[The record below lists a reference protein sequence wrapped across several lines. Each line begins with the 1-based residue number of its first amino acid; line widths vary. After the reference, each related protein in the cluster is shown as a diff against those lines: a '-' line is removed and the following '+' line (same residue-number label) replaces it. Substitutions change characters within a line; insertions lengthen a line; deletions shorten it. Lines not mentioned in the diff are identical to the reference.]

1 MRPVTILL
9 ICGFLSACVST
20 SYTNDPLA
28 QPARY
33 EGRASFV
40 VRDDRGHGDALVLL
54 ALSGGGSR
62 AAYFS
67 GSVMVKLQTAFE
79 DVDLLQEVDAISSV
93 SGGSLP
99 AAYYG
104 ISDDP
109 GGIVS
114 VRLQGMLDVERLSPA
129 LARRLAYNDK
139 NKMLGIKGRMKPE
152 EQEELRG
159 AVTGAGDAGKIDQL
173 YRYSQH
179 KGRSKRVWSDR
190 TVKRLMSRN
199 YLGKWVG
206 NWFWP
211 HNIFGYWFTDYDRSD
226 IMAQTFAN
234 NLYDKGVLG
243 KDLKFR
249 DLNPQRPN
257 LIVNATNATQDI
269 ANEDNFGK
277 PFTFTDEHFTTLLN
291 SDVSRY
297 EISRAVMASAA
308 FPAVFNYMT
317 LRDYHEKE
325 KAYFHVFDGGNSDNL
340 GLESVKKVIAA
351 NGKRYKKI
359 FVILVDSH
367 IKAKGISRELSDPRS
382 LVSHVIDFNMLE
394 SFDTLLDAN
403 RRKALAEFRNG
414 SYDGAPRDLRGK
426 LQFCH
431 IHFDAVE
438 KEDLRERLNNI
449 PTSFKIADEHVALID
464 TAVKELVSKDNACLR
479 RMAGTLSAQSQLH
492 AKR

>member
-9 ICGFLSACVST
+9 ICGLLPACAST

-28 QPARY
+28 QPGRY

-40 VRDDRGHGDALVLL
+40 IRDDRGHGDVLVLL

-79 DVDLLQEVDAISSV
+79 DVDLLQEIDAISSV

-109 GGIVS
+109 GGVVS
-114 VRLQGMLDVERLSPA
+114 VRLQGAFDAERLSPA
-129 LARRLAYNDK
+129 LAKRLVYNYK

-152 EQEELRG
+152 EQEGLRA
-159 AVTGAGDAGKIDQL
+159 AVTGVGDAGKIDQL
-173 YRYSQH
+173 FRYSQH
-179 KGRSKRVWSDR
+179 KGRSKRVWSDQ

-206 NWFWP
+206 DWFWP
-211 HNIFGYWFTDYDRSD
+211 HNLFGYWFTDYDRSD
-226 IMAQTFAN
+226 IMAKTFAD

-257 LIVNATNATQDI
+257 LIINATNATEDR
-269 ANEDNFGK
+269 ANESYFGE
-277 PFTFTDEHFTTLLN
+277 PFTFTDEHFKTLLN
-291 SDVSRY
+291 SDISRY

-317 LRDYHEKE
+317 LRDYHEE
-325 KAYFHVFDGGNSDNL
+325 EEAYFHVFDGGNSDNL
-340 GLESVKKVIAA
+340 GLNGVKKVIAA
-351 NGKRYKKI
+351 NGNRYKKI

-403 RRKALAEFRNG
+403 RRKALAEFNTG
-414 SYDGAPRDLRGK
+414 TYEGAPPDLRSK

-431 IHFDAVE
+431 IHFDAI
-438 KEDLRERLNNI
+438 KDAGLREKLNNI

-464 TAVKELVSKDNACLR
+464 TAVKPLVSKDNACLR
-479 RMAGTLSAQSQLH
+479 RMARTLSALE
-492 AKR
+492 